1 LSHSPIPRV
10 LSTFRNHG
18 VEALLMGGQACI
30 LYGGAEF
37 SRDIDFAV
45 LASPENLD
53 RLRGALEDL
62 SAEVIAV
69 PPFEAR
75 YLERG
80 HAVHF
85 RAQHPEADGFRIDVM
100 SKLRGVDP
108 FPNLWERRTTFE
120 LPGIGPVEV
129 LSLPDLVTSKKTQRD
144 KDWLMIRRLLEAS
157 YAEGGSPTPEQVTF
171 WLTELRTPELL
182 IECAEAHPVEA
193 THVGARRP
201 ATAAAA
207 DGDLD
212 AVGAALDDE
221 EGRQR
226 AMDRAYWAPLRK
238 ELEEPSP
245 LTAFS

>member
-1 LSHSPIPRV
+1 MSLSPIPRV
-10 LSTFRNHG
+10 LSTFRDHD

-37 SRDIDFAV
+37 SRDIDFAIV
-45 LASPENLD
+45 ASPENLH

-62 SAEVIAV
+62 RAQVIAV
-69 PPFEAR
+69 PPFESR

-85 RAQHPEADGFRIDVM
+85 RSRHPEADGFRIDVM

-108 FPNLWERRTTFE
+108 FAKLWERRTTFE
-120 LPGIGPVEV
+120 LLDIGPVEV
-129 LSLPDLVTSKKTQRD
+129 LSLPDLVASKKTQRD

-157 YAEGGSPTPEQVTF
+157 YARAGGTPTPEQVAF

-182 IECAEAHPVEA
+182 IECAEAHPEEA
-193 THVGARRP
+193 TRIGGTRP
-201 ATAAAA
+201 AAAA
-207 DGDLD
+207 AASGDLD
-212 AVGAALDDE
+212 AVRDALNDE

-226 AMDRAYWAPLRK
+226 VMDREYWAPLRK
-238 ELEEPSP
+238 ELEE
-245 LTAFS
+245 LRRR

>member
-1 LSHSPIPRV
+1 MSQSPIPRV
-10 LSTFRNHG
+10 LSTFRDHG

-45 LASPENLD
+45 VASRENLD
-53 RLRGALEDL
+53 RLAGALEDL

-69 PPFEAR
+69 PPFESR

-85 RAQHPEADGFRIDVM
+85 RAHHPEAAGFRIDVM

-108 FPNLWERRTTFE
+108 FPKLWERRTTFE
-120 LPGIGPVEV
+120 LPDIGLVEV

-157 YAEGGSPTPEQVTF
+157 YASGEGSPTPEQVTF
-171 WLTELRTPELL
+171 WLAELRTPEIL
-182 IECAEAHPVEA
+182 IECAEAHPDEA
-193 THVGARRP
+193 TRMGATRP

-207 DGDLD
+207 DEDLH
-212 AVGAALDDE
+212 AVRDALDDE

-226 AMDRAYWAPLRK
+226 SMDREYWAPLRK
-238 ELEEPSP
+238 ELEE
-245 LTAFS
+245 LRRR